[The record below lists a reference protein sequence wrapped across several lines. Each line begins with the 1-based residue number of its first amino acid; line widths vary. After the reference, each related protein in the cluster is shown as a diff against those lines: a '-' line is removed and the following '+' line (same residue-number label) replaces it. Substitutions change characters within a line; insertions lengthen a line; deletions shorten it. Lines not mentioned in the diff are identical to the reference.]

1 MRRKCKGQSRNPRND
16 FTGVRVSEGRTSRV
30 EVRGR
35 AERAVPVIIAR
46 DSGNFSMDTKYD
58 TTTVEIFGQAYNVRG
73 DGDPDYLTELARYV
87 DARMREVAA
96 EVATVDPMKI
106 AILAALNIADE
117 FSRFRKQR
125 QGASGIWIEKTEEIS
140 ERLNKVIG

>member
-1 MRRKCKGQSRNPRND
+1 MNANVDP
-16 FTGVRVSEGRTSRV
+16 TE
-30 EVRGR
+30 
-35 AERAVPVIIAR
+35 
-46 DSGNFSMDTKYD
+46 
-58 TTTVEIFGQAYNVRG
+58 VEIFGQTYNVRG
-73 DGDPDYLTELARYV
+73 DGDPDYLTELAQYV

-125 QGASGIWIEKTEEIS
+125 QSASGIWLEKTEEIS
-140 ERLNKVIG
+140 ERLNKVIS